1 VLNAGL
7 EGINRKLKPPRPVE
21 ENVYKIESAV
31 LKDKGIGLLPR
42 SLWEALEYY
51 HKSKVAKSALG
62 DVLFQRYYEIKLREW
77 DEYSIQ
83 VSQWEHDKY
92 LELY

>member
-1 VLNAGL
+1 
-7 EGINRKLKPPRPVE
+7 
-21 ENVYKIESAV
+21 VYKIKSRV
-31 LKDKGIGLLPR
+31 LADKGIGLLPR

-51 HKSKVAKSALG
+51 QKSSVAKRAFG
-62 DVLFQRYYEIKLREW
+62 DELFQRYYEIKMKEW

-83 VSQWEHDKY
+83 VSKWEHDKY